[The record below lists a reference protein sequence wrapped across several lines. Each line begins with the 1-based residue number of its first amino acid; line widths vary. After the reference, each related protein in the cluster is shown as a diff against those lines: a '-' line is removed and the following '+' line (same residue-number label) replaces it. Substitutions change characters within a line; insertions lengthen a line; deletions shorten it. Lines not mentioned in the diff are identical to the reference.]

1 MADVGG
7 TSTTLSDVLK
17 RLYLPKVRDQLNN
30 EILVQQILSLNT
42 EDIEGLEA
50 VLALHY
56 SRSKGVGA
64 RRELADLPDAGV
76 QKYKQ
81 ATYDLAYLYGK
92 IMVSGPAII
101 RTRTDAGSWIRAMRS
116 ELDRIR
122 DDLALDFARQIYGNG
137 DGVIA
142 TVSAA
147 ASGGT
152 GNPDVITLTS
162 AEALVKGYLYPGF
175 VMDVGSVG
183 TPTAHGNSL
192 EIVDVDPDL
201 ATVYIAE
208 GTFGSIANGDKIFRE
223 DANDADGT
231 AEMTAGIQSLV
242 STTPSTQTDVGG
254 ISSVTSRFWRN
265 IAEDASDA
273 PDSGALS
280 LDLLMKIFNK
290 ANAAGAK
297 ASDLTV
303 LTTPGQV
310 RNLFAS
316 DDFAGK
322 VQFVNTTA
330 LKGGFSNITFDAG
343 QGAIQVQADRLAPW
357 GKVFFIDTQHVE
369 FFSPGDWDFLSRDGL
384 TIKWVDNKDAFQSVL
399 FKYANMGT
407 DRRNTSAVIF
417 GLTETAGV

>member
-1 MADVGG
+1 MANVGG
-7 TSTTLSDVLK
+7 TSATLSDVLK
-17 RLYLPKVRDQLNN
+17 RLYLPKVREQLNN
-30 EILVQQILSLNT
+30 EILVLQILSLNT

-81 ATYDLAYLYGK
+81 AKYDLSYLYGK
-92 IMVSGPAII
+92 ILVSGPAIV

-122 DDLALDFARQIYGNG
+122 DDLALDFARQVYGNG

-142 TVSAA
+142 TVSSAA
-147 ASGGT
+147 TGGT
-152 GNPDVITLTS
+152 GNPDVLTLTS
-162 AEALVKGYLYPGF
+162 AEAIVKGYLYPGF
-175 VMDVGSVG
+175 VMDVGSVL
-183 TPTAHGNSL
+183 TPTAKAASM

-208 GTFGSIANGDKIFRE
+208 GTKASIANGDKVFRE
-223 DANDADGT
+223 KSNDTQGT

-242 STTPSTQTDVGG
+242 STSPSTQTNVGG
-254 ISSVTSRFWRN
+254 ISSVTTRFWRN

-273 PDSGALS
+273 PDNGAVS
-280 LDLLMKIFNK
+280 LDLFMKIFNK

-297 ASDLTV
+297 AADITAV
-303 LTTPGQV
+303 TTPGIV
-310 RNLFAS
+310 RRLFSSA
-316 DDFAGK
+316 DFAGK
-322 VQFVNTTA
+322 VNFVNTQTM
-330 LKGGFSNITFDAG
+330 KGGFESVSFNVGEGPITL
-343 QGAIQVQADRLAPW
+343 QPDRLAPW
-357 GKVFFIDTQHVE
+357 GKLFYIDTKHIE
-369 FFSPGDWDFLSRDGL
+369 FFSPGEWDFLSRDGL

-399 FKYANMGT
+399 FKYANLGT

-417 GLTETAGV
+417 GLTDTNGI

>member
-1 MADVGG
+1 MANVGG

-17 RLYLPKVRDQLNN
+17 RLYLPKVREQLNN

-42 EDIEGLEA
+42 EDIEGLQA
-50 VLALHY
+50 VLSLHY

-64 RRELADLPDAGV
+64 RRELANLPDAGV

-92 IMVSGPAII
+92 IMVSGPAIV

-122 DDLALDFARQIYGNG
+122 DDLALDFARQVYGNG

-142 TVSAA
+142 TVSSA

-152 GNPDVITLTS
+152 GNPDVLTLTS

-175 VMDVGSVG
+175 TMDVGSIG
-183 TPTAHGNSL
+183 TPTAHAAAM
-192 EIVDVDPDL
+192 EIVDVDPEL

-208 GTFGSIANGDKIFRE
+208 GTKASIAGGDKVFRE
-223 DANDADGT
+223 GANDASGT

-242 STTPSTQTDVGG
+242 STTPATQTTVGG
-254 ISSVTSRFWRN
+254 LSSVTNRFWRN
-265 IAEDASDA
+265 ITEDASDA

-280 LDLLMKIFNK
+280 LDLLMKIYNK

-297 ASDLTV
+297 TESLTV

-310 RNLFAS
+310 RKLFAS
-316 DDFAGK
+316 ADFATK
-322 VQFVNTTA
+322 VRFNNTQEM
-330 LKGGFSNITFDAG
+330 KGGFSRIQFDAG
-343 QGAIQVQADRLAPW
+343 QGAVTLQADRLAPW
-357 GKVFFIDTQHVE
+357 GKVYFLDTKHIE
-369 FFSPGDWDFLSRDGL
+369 FFSPGEWDFLSRDGL
-384 TIKWVDNKDAFQSVL
+384 TIRWLDNKDAFQSVL

-417 GLTETAGV
+417 GLTESGGV